1 MFEIFKVVG
10 RVVYE
15 GHDKVEQQL
24 EKTSSRLDDVGQS
37 FQAVGRRSA
46 DFGKSLTKMVTVPLT
61 ALGGT
66 ILGLALNTSKLGDEM
81 AKAGRRVG
89 MTGREFHA
97 LEYALG
103 QTGMSTS
110 EVEMGFRMMN
120 DTLSRSAEG
129 INKQSMMLD
138 RLGISQADII
148 EGTLSTEEAFF
159 TIIQSLHEMDNQFER
174 NRIATE
180 IFGSRVASKLN
191 PAIADGGMNLQ
202 ELIEYAKEAGIV
214 MSDEAYDGAE
224 EFTDAMD
231 TLKREFQ
238 GATHEIGME
247 FIEIIQETF
256 IPLIRDSVLPMLLSF
271 TERLA
276 KLARWFNELSPEM
289 QRNIIVV
296 AGLAAALGPVL
307 LIMGQVI
314 MTIGAL
320 LPMLKMLGGAVALLS
335 APITI
340 WIVALGLVVVA
351 LVHLYRNVDWFRDG
365 VDRLFGLIVR
375 KIRSDVDSIKTIIE
389 GLIGIVDRAVQAVQR
404 ARDAFDTFR
413 GSSSASGS
421 TRLYDDAQTSRADAL
436 VAHAKSQHSGI
447 LGNASVVINN
457 TFQPPQSTPYEHR
470 VQQERMVKDLGSL
483 I

>member
-24 EKTSSRLDDVGQS
+24 ERTSSRLDDVGQS

-46 DFGKSLTKMVTVPLT
+46 DFGKSLTKMVTVPIT
-61 ALGGT
+61 ALGGAM
-66 ILGLALNTSKLGDEM
+66 LGLALNTSRLGDEM

-103 QTGMSTS
+103 QAGMSTS
-110 EVEMGFRMMN
+110 EVEMAFRTMN
-120 DTLSRSAEG
+120 DTLARSATG
-129 INKQSMMLD
+129 INEQSMMLD

-148 EGTLSTEEAFF
+148 NGTLTTEEAFF

-191 PAIADGGMNLQ
+191 PAIEDGGMSLQ
-202 ELIEYAKEAGIV
+202 ELIEYAKEAGII
-214 MSDEAYDGAE
+214 MSDEAYEGAE

-247 FIEIIQETF
+247 FIKIIQETF
-256 IPLIRDSVLPMLLSF
+256 IPLIRDDILPLLLSF
-271 TERLA
+271 TKRLA
-276 KLARWFNELSPEM
+276 RLAQWFSDLSPEM

-307 LIMGQVI
+307 LIVGQVI
-314 MTIGAL
+314 MAIGAL
-320 LPMLKMLGGAVALLS
+320 LPMLKLLGGAVALLS

-365 VDRLFGLIVR
+365 VDRLFGLIVN
-375 KIRSDVDSIKTIIE
+375 KIRRDVDSIRTIIE
-389 GLIGIVDRAVQAVQR
+389 GLIKVVDRAVGAVRR
-404 ARDAFDTFR
+404 AREAFSSFR
-413 GSSSASGS
+413 GSSSGFGDS
-421 TRLYDDAQTSRADAL
+421 RQYDDAQSSRADDL
-436 VAHAKSQHSGI
+436 VAHAESQHSGI
-447 LGNASVVINN
+447 LGGASVIINN

-470 VQQERMVKDLGSL
+470 VQQERMIRNWGSL
-483 I
+483 F